1 MSRNLPVLYAGA
13 ASSEPRASLGGAR
26 RDRTEAV
33 YAAQLLGQDGQR
45 RGLKGGEPVLQAAR
59 GAYLE
64 AEYAGPDD
72 RRLPAGVLR
81 RTAV

>member
-1 MSRNLPVLYAGA
+1 MSRNLPVPYGA
-13 ASSEPRASLGGAR
+13 ASEQAR
-26 RDRTEAV
+26 VQPGTRRTRTEAA

-45 RGLKGGEPVLQAAR
+45 RGLKGGPPVLEAAR

-72 RRLPAGVLR
+72 RRLPAGLLR